1 MDNLYLNHFGLKEA
15 AFNIT
20 PDPGFLYLS
29 TSHREGLAQLSYG
42 VKARKGFVVLTGE
55 VGTGKTTLIQALLKE
70 LDSSTLT
77 ALIFSTI
84 TTPLDLLRFVCEEF
98 GLTDSKAPRQEMHD
112 YLTLVNDFLLERYRA
127 GGNCALI
134 IDEAQNLSAEVLES
148 IRLLSNFETPK
159 DKLLQIILVG
169 QPELATRLNSST
181 LRQLKQRVTLRH
193 HLRPLL
199 LEECREYIVNRL
211 RSAGREDGN
220 VFRSN
225 ALEAIHQF
233 AGGIPRLINVLCD
246 NAMLTA
252 FALGKS
258 DVEVEMVREVAEDL
272 NLTATTPNA
281 RSTKITT
288 ITNSNGASS
297 KLSHAATAPNLKHP
311 QPAPTARS
319 VANPAISSATQRVAL
334 PPHLLNELT
343 ALLVDAMGPMG
354 SVVLRDR
361 VISLGE
367 SLEEF
372 PKSKVGNLIDAV
384 SREILDLSM
393 KQDFQRLAQ
402 ERLDAISR
410 PEQH

>member
-29 TSHREGLAQLSYG
+29 SSHREGLAQLSYG

-112 YLTLVNDFLLERYRA
+112 YLTLVNDFLLDRYRA

-233 AGGIPRLINVLCD
+233 ASGIPRLINVLCD

-258 DVEVEMVREVAEDL
+258 EVDVEMVGEVAEDL
-272 NLTATTPNA
+272 NLIATTPNP
-281 RSTKITT
+281 RSAKITT
-288 ITNSNGASS
+288 TTNSNGAPSQ
-297 KLSHAATAPNLKHP
+297 LSHAASAPNLKHSR
-311 QPAPTARS
+311 PAPTTPW
-319 VANPAISSATQRVAL
+319 VANPAISSATHRVAL
-334 PPHLLNELT
+334 PRHLLNELT

-372 PKSKVGNLIDAV
+372 PKSKIDKLIDAV

>member
-1 MDNLYLNHFGLKEA
+1 MDNLYLTHFGLKEA

-20 PDPGFLYLS
+20 PDPEFLYLS

-55 VGTGKTTLIQALLKE
+55 VGTGKTTLIQVLLKE
-70 LDSSTLT
+70 LDSNTLT

-98 GLTDSKAPRQEMHD
+98 GLTDSKAPRQDMHD
-112 YLTLVNDFLLERYRA
+112 YVTLVNEFLLERYRA

-181 LRQLKQRVTLRH
+181 LRQLKQRIALRH
-193 HLRPLL
+193 HLRPLTL
-199 LEECREYIVNRL
+199 AECREYIVNRL
-211 RSAGREDGN
+211 RSAGRDDGN
-220 VFRSN
+220 VFRSA
-225 ALEAIHQF
+225 ALEEIHQL

-252 FALGKS
+252 FALGKPE
-258 DVEVEMVREVAEDL
+258 VEFEMVREVAEDL
-272 NLTATTPNA
+272 NLTATTLNA
-281 RSTKITT
+281 HSTKINTV
-288 ITNSNGASS
+288 NNLGGSLP
-297 KLSHAATAPNLKHP
+297 KLSYPTPVSSLKP
-311 QPAPTARS
+311 SQPAPTVRS
-319 VANPAISSATQRVAL
+319 VLNAIGSSTYGIAL
-334 PPHLLNELT
+334 SPRLLNDLT

-361 VISLGE
+361 LIRLGE
-367 SLEEF
+367 SPDVL
-372 PKSKVGNLIDAV
+372 PNSKVGRLIDEV
-384 SREILDLSM
+384 SHEILDQSM
-393 KQDFQRLAQ
+393 KQNFQRLAKA
-402 ERLDAISR
+402 RIAALT
-410 PEQH
+410 

>member
-1 MDNLYLNHFGLKEA
+1 MDNLYLTHFGLKEA

-20 PDPGFLYLS
+20 PDPEFLYLS

-55 VGTGKTTLIQALLKE
+55 VGTGKTTLIQVLLKE
-70 LDSSTLT
+70 LDSNTLT

-112 YLTLVNDFLLERYRA
+112 YVTLVNEFLLERYRA

-181 LRQLKQRVTLRH
+181 LRQLKQRIALRH
-193 HLRPLL
+193 HLRPLTL
-199 LEECREYIVNRL
+199 AECREYIVNRL
-211 RSAGREDGN
+211 RSAGRDDGN
-220 VFRSN
+220 VFRSA
-225 ALEAIHQF
+225 ALEEIHQL

-252 FALGKS
+252 FALGKPE
-258 DVEVEMVREVAEDL
+258 VEFEMVREVAEDL
-272 NLTATTPNA
+272 NLTATTLNA
-281 RSTKITT
+281 HSTKINTV
-288 ITNSNGASS
+288 NNLGGSLP
-297 KLSHAATAPNLKHP
+297 KLSHPTSVSSLKP
-311 QPAPTARS
+311 SQPAPAVRS
-319 VANPAISSATQRVAL
+319 ALNAIGSSTSGIAL
-334 PPHLLNELT
+334 SPRLLNDLT

-361 VISLGE
+361 LIRLGE
-367 SLEEF
+367 SPDVL
-372 PKSKVGNLIDAV
+372 PNSKVGTLIDEV
-384 SREILDLSM
+384 SHEILDQSM
-393 KQDFQRLAQ
+393 KQNFQRLAKA
-402 ERLDAISR
+402 RIAALT
-410 PEQH
+410 